1 MADCHDCT
9 DELYRAGSVL
19 PIRQREC
26 VMDMLYI
33 TGLHKRF
40 GNKAVLNGLKLA
52 VPEHSIFGF
61 TIKKL

>member
-1 MADCHDCT
+1 
-9 DELYRAGSVL
+9 
-19 PIRQREC
+19 
-26 VMDMLYI
+26 MDMLYI